1 MELFYSLLYQNI
13 VKITKLS
20 EELVKICNFQKK
32 DFLSFKLY
40 FFLCCCNF
48 AKFSDS
54 FCSVVCWDVVLEM
67 WKQSFTDAFQN
78 KCSSK
83 FRKFHMKA
91 PVMESFLIKLQAPA
105 TLLKRDSNT
114 GVYRPGW
121 KLGNYGNHENHE
133 KKQSNKVTALS
144 TTKK

>member
-1 MELFYSLLYQNI
+1 MELFNSLLYQNI

-20 EELVKICNFQKK
+20 EELAKICNFQEK

-54 FCSVVCWDVVLEM
+54 FCSVVCQGVVLEM
-67 WKQSFTDAFQN
+67 WKQSFTDALQN

-91 PVMESFLIKLQAPA
+91 PVMESFF
-105 TLLKRDSNT
+105 
-114 GVYRPGW
+114 
-121 KLGNYGNHENHE
+121 
-133 KKQSNKVTALS
+133 NKVTGACNFI
-144 TTKK
+144 KKRLQHGCLPTRLKTRKLRKPWKSRKRAVKQSDCVVYH